1 MFPRPA
7 SVLVIEDHAHVAK
20 GVERGLTADGY
31 AVTVARDGD
40 AGLAPASGGTFDLV
54 VLDLML
60 PGVAGLDI
68 LGEMRRHGLGTP
80 VLVLTARDT
89 LDDRLAGFQE
99 GADDYLIKPFALPE
113 LLARVRALLNRTR
126 TVEGSVLRVADLEVD
141 LISRRC
147 VRGHRPVDLAPK
159 EFELL
164 AYLMAH
170 AGRVVT
176 RDMLGQHVWNAL
188 SRGTPLD
195 NVIDVHIGRLRRK
208 VDLEGT
214 PRLIRT
220 VRGLGFVVAAP

>member
-113 LLARVRALLNRTR
+113 LLA
-126 TVEGSVLRVADLEVD
+126 
-141 LISRRC
+141 
-147 VRGHRPVDLAPK
+147 
-159 EFELL
+159 
-164 AYLMAH
+164 YLMAH
-170 AGRVVT
+170 CGSSSSRCQMTLTSPPDVPPSPEIDTSRSPAASAAASGSPARTAAARQPGRRHIWPATSRRSAG
-176 RDMLGQHVWNAL
+176 
-188 SRGTPLD
+188 
-195 NVIDVHIGRLRRK
+195 
-208 VDLEGT
+208 
-214 PRLIRT
+214 
-220 VRGLGFVVAAP
+220 